1 MAEKKVTALE
11 QAAMEAKEATVNEQV
26 SQGAEESVTENLVLE
41 REKIKTKRDRREIY
55 VYFVRGNACGR
66 EIRADFE
73 AKDQGGY
80 ETLDLIFSIKPTAE
94 LLMRE
99 ETMVQDGVKTS
110 YTVYEAYNVDE
121 DGIEYKYE
129 IKPSR
134 KSDKSY
140 LDVML
145 QQRAKKVA

>member
-1 MAEKKVTALE
+1 MAEKKVTAEE
-11 QAAMEAKEATVNEQV
+11 QAVEQV
-26 SQGAEESVTENLVLE
+26 ADVVENNATETFILE

-55 VYFVRGNACGR
+55 VYFVRGNFHGR

-99 ETMVQDGVKTS
+99 ESMVQDGVRTT
-110 YTVYEAYNVDE
+110 YTVYEACNVDE
-121 DGIEYKYE
+121 SGIEVKYE
-129 IKPSR
+129 IKLSR
-134 KSDKSY
+134 KSDKTY
-140 LDVML
+140 LDVIL
-145 QQRAKKVA
+145 QQRAKKTA

>member
-1 MAEKKVTALE
+1 MAEKKVTAEE
-11 QAAMEAKEATVNEQV
+11 QAVEQV
-26 SQGAEESVTENLVLE
+26 ADVVENNAAETFILE

-55 VYFVRGNACGR
+55 VYFVRGNFHGR

-99 ETMVQDGVKTS
+99 ESMVQDGVRTT
-110 YTVYEAYNVDE
+110 YTVYEACNVDE
-121 DGIEYKYE
+121 FGIEVKYE
-129 IKPSR
+129 IKLSR
-134 KSDKSY
+134 KSDRTY
-140 LDVML
+140 LDVIL
-145 QQRAKKVA
+145 QQRAKKTA

>member
-1 MAEKKVTALE
+1 MAEKKVTAEE
-11 QAAMEAKEATVNEQV
+11 QAVEQV
-26 SQGAEESVTENLVLE
+26 ADVVENNAAETFILE

-55 VYFVRGNACGR
+55 VYFVRGNFHGR

-99 ETMVQDGVKTS
+99 EFMVQDGVRTP
-110 YTVYEAYNVDE
+110 YTVYEACNVDE
-121 DGIEYKYE
+121 LGIEVKYE
-129 IKPSR
+129 IKLSR
-134 KSDKSY
+134 KSDRTY
-140 LDVML
+140 LDVIL
-145 QQRAKKVA
+145 QQRAKKTA